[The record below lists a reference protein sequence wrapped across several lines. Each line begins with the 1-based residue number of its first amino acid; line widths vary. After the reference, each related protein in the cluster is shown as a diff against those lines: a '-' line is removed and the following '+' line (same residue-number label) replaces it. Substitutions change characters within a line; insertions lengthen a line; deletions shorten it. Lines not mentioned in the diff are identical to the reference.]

1 MATTYDENYLN
12 PLYGII
18 YVRIRQEQLEDAAGQ
33 LEFLTEISESQGK
46 SAEHA
51 YLEAVIEWRKKG
63 NKNEAIRLLDQC
75 LSLHI

>member
-1 MATTYDENYLN
+1 
-12 PLYGII
+12 
-18 YVRIRQEQLEDAAGQ
+18 LEDAAGQ

-63 NKNEAIRLLDQC
+63 NKNEAIRLLD
-75 LSLHI
+75 